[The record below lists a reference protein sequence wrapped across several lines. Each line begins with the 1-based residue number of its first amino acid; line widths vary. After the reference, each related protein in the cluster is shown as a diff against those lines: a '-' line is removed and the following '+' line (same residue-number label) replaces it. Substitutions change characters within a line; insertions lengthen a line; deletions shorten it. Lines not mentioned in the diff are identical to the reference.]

1 MIIESEN
8 RMMAIGEDLG
18 RHVKSEILENYVIFL
33 EGNLGAGKT
42 TFVKGFMKGMGF
54 KEIVNSPTFSLI
66 ELIEL
71 DTHYVFHVD
80 LYRINR
86 KNELYELDLHEE
98 TDLDKP
104 SVHLIEWPEKGK
116 GVIIPP
122 DLKIAFQTLDN
133 PLSNKKQKYFDL
145 LNLNLEQSYLL
156 PKM

>member
-8 RMMAIGEDLG
+8 RMKAIGKDLG
-18 RHVKSEILENYVIFL
+18 RHVKNEILENYVIFL
-33 EGNLGAGKT
+33 EGDLGAGKT

-54 KEIVNSPTFSLI
+54 EEVVNSPTFSLI

-71 DTHYVFHVD
+71 DTHYAFHVD

-116 GVIIPP
+116 GVILPP
-122 DLKIAFQTLDN
+122 DLKIEFQTLDN
-133 PLSNKKQKYFDL
+133 PNQRDIFFEDFSHKLGN
-145 LNLNLEQSYLL
+145 NLIKL
-156 PKM
+156 